1 LFGSF
6 TSHDMNSWITK
17 SSAGGGLLLLAAAG
31 AMLCLHSRDDDGAR
45 ADGRTKDA
53 RISTAGEGG
62 SQESVASIAEGKSA
76 PASLSAPGE
85 GHGFSNKASS
95 SGGQG
100 PSAAAVQQSSTDD
113 DSRAAPLA
121 RTKVRDRPADGAVHS
136 AGARSNRTRTAA
148 EAGAHSAAVMASGA
162 PPKETADQLAK
173 ADASSKEEASAPT
186 PDKVN
191 PAELPVVYQLSDE
204 ELLAHSPGVQPE
216 VLEPIRDQFERDA
229 GVGKLDTAD
238 PEYARRWNIASP
250 SADDRYRTLFGWAA
264 YGDMARRAAAA
275 RAAQAAAATPQQ

>member
-1 LFGSF
+1 
-6 TSHDMNSWITK
+6 MNSWITK
-17 SSAGGGLLLLAAAG
+17 SSAGGGLLSLAAAG
-31 AMLCLHSRDDDGAR
+31 AMLCLHSRGGDDGAD

-53 RISTAGEGG
+53 DMSAAGEGG
-62 SQESVASIAEGKSA
+62 SQESVASIAEGKRA
-76 PASLSAPGE
+76 PASLSASGE
-85 GHGFSNKASS
+85 GRVFSNKSSSSSS
-95 SGGQG
+95 SGA
-100 PSAAAVQQSSTDD
+100 SAAAVQQSSADD
-113 DSRAAPLA
+113 DSREAPLA

-136 AGARSNRTRTAA
+136 SGARSNRTHAVA

-162 PPKETADQLAK
+162 AAKETADQLAK

-186 PDKVN
+186 PDKVK
-191 PAELPVVYQLSDE
+191 PAELPLVYQLSDE

-216 VLEPIRDQFERDA
+216 VLEPIRDQFEKDA